1 MADTF
6 NRTAVVQENDP
17 AIGALAINYS
27 GGNQDLSGYRV
38 RGFHVDTAGALK
50 VDMAN
55 GSTVTFATLTAGA
68 FYPYA
73 ITKIYQVGSA
83 AVGFIL
89 V

>member
-6 NRTAVVQENDP
+6 VRTAVVQENDP
-17 AIGALAINYS
+17 AIGAVAINYAAAD
-27 GGNQDLSGYRV
+27 QDLSGYRV

-55 GSTVTFATLTAGA
+55 GTTVTFATLTAGA

-73 ITKIYQVGSA
+73 ITKIYKIGSA
-83 AVGFIL
+83 GAGFVL

>member
-1 MADTF
+1 MADTY

-17 AIGALAINYS
+17 AIGAVAISYGS
-27 GGNQDLSGYRV
+27 GDQDLSGYRV

-73 ITKIYQVGSA
+73 ITKIYQTGSA
-83 AVGFIL
+83 AAGFVL

>member
-1 MADTF
+1 MADTYT
-6 NRTAVVQENDP
+6 RTAVVQENDP
-17 AIGALAINYS
+17 AIGAVAIDYS

-55 GSTVTFATLTAGA
+55 GTTVTFATLNAGQ

-73 ITKIYQVGSA
+73 ITKIYQTGSA
-83 AVGFIL
+83 AAGFVL

>member
-1 MADTF
+1 VADTF
-6 NRTAVVQENDP
+6 NRTGVVNDSDP
-17 AIGALAINYS
+17 AIGAVAISYGS
-27 GGNQDLSGYRV
+27 GNQDLSGYRV

-55 GSTVTFATLTAGA
+55 GTTVTFATLTAGA

-73 ITKIYQVGSA
+73 ITKIYQTGSA
-83 AVGFIL
+83 AAGFVL